1 MPAFVTESCQKFI
14 LLLQLS
20 RTNLSKDQALHT
32 TANCIMSLANICL
45 DVGQNN
51 QLFLS
56 EESMKL
62 DYYFEIGTTPKS
74 IQEKGK
80 ATIF

>member
-1 MPAFVTESCQKFI
+1 MPAFATESCQKFV

-20 RTNLSKDQALHT
+20 RTNLSKDQVLHA
-32 TANCIMSLANICL
+32 TANCIMSLVSICL
-45 DVGQNN
+45 DVSQNN

-56 EESMKL
+56 EENMQL

-74 IQEKGK
+74 IQEKGE